1 MRARAAAAS
10 IAITALAT
18 AAAPAQ
24 APGLGDA
31 RTALMTAKQAAATP
45 RRAPPRSRRPPR
57 RPAARP
63 SAPAPRPQALG
74 LQVQAAEADI
84 AAAQARIA
92 LIASLQDIERSR
104 IAAQQGPTLHLV
116 AALQTMTRRPT
127 ALVIAQPGSLADMVH
142 VRLLLAD
149 TLPVI
154 RARTVNLHADLDRQT
169 QLRADAERA
178 MAALAQ
184 SRALLAQRRQ
194 ALATV
199 EATAIRR
206 SQRLADQA
214 ADEQQRA
221 IGLGEEA
228 RDIADRMQKLTDAA
242 DVRARL
248 DRLPAPDPRP
258 AGPGDALPEHDGAPR
273 YRLPVTGEVVTG
285 FGEVSAAGV
294 TARGLTLAT
303 EDGADV
309 VAPAAGTVRFAGPF
323 RSYGRVV
330 IIEHGGGWTTTVT
343 GLDSLAVKAG
353 QRIEQG
359 DPIGRAGPASPHVTI
374 ELRRDNRPSTSSR
387 WRRAAERKTEPAAF
401 AAVRNAVTL
410 M

>member
-1 MRARAAAAS
+1 MRAGGPTAW

-31 RTALMTAKQAAATP
+31 RTALATARQAATDAEA
-45 RRAPPRSRRPPR
+45 RA
-57 RPAARP
+57 AALSQAAEQAGSEAER
-63 SAPAPRPQALG
+63 ARAEAQALAV
-74 LQVQAAEADI
+74 QVQAAEADI
-84 AAAQARIA
+84 AAAQARIQ
-92 LIASLQDIERSR
+92 LIGSLQDIERSR
-104 IAAQQGPTLHLV
+104 IAARQGPTLHLV

-127 ALVIAQPGSLADMVH
+127 ALVLAQPGSLSDMVH

-149 TLPVI
+149 ALPLI
-154 RARTVNLHADLDRQT
+154 RARTADLHADLDRQT
-169 QLRADAERA
+169 ELRSDAERA
-178 MAALAQ
+178 MAALAA

-194 ALATV
+194 ALATI

-228 RDIADRMQKLTDAA
+228 RDIADRMQTLTDAA

-248 DRLPAPDPRP
+248 ARLPGPDPRP
-258 AGPGDALPEHDGAPR
+258 AGPGDGLPEHDGAPR
-273 YRLPVTGEVVTG
+273 YRLPLTGPVATG

-294 TARGLTLAT
+294 TARGLTLAAK
-303 EDGADV
+303 GGSQA
-309 VAPAAGTVRFAGPF
+309 VAPAAGIVRFAGPF

-330 IIEHGGGWTTTVT
+330 IIAHGGGWTTTVT

-359 DPIGRAGPASPHVTI
+359 DPIGRAGAANRPVTA
-374 ELRRDNRPSTSSR
+374 ELRRDNRPIDILAMAQSG
-387 WRRAAERKTEPAAF
+387 
-401 AAVRNAVTL
+401 
-410 M
+410 

>member
-1 MRARAAAAS
+1 MRAGGPTAW

-31 RTALMTAKQAAATP
+31 RTALITAKQAASDAEA
-45 RRAPPRSRRPPR
+45 RA
-57 RPAARP
+57 AALT
-63 SAPAPRPQALG
+63 QAAAQAGSEAERARAEAEALAV
-74 LQVQAAEADI
+74 QVQAAEADI

-92 LIASLQDIERSR
+92 LIGSLQDIERSR

-127 ALVIAQPGSLADMVH
+127 ALVLAQPGSLTDMVH
-142 VRLLLAD
+142 VRLLLAN

-154 RARTVNLHADLDRQT
+154 RARTVSLHADLDRQT

-178 MAALAQ
+178 MAALAA

-194 ALATV
+194 ALATI

-228 RDIADRMQKLTDAA
+228 RDLADRMQTLTDAN

-248 DRLPAPDPRP
+248 LHLPGPDPRP
-258 AGPGDALPEHDGAPR
+258 PSPDDSVPGRNGAPR
-273 YRLPVTGEVVTG
+273 YRLPVTGNVAAG

-294 TARGLTLAT
+294 TARGLTLAA
-303 EDGADV
+303 EEGAEV
-309 VAPAAGTVRFAGPF
+309 VAPAAGIVRFAGPF

-330 IIEHGGGWTTTVT
+330 IIAHGGGWTTTVT
-343 GLDSLAVKAG
+343 GLDSLTVKAG
-353 QRIEQG
+353 ERIEQG
-359 DPIGRAGPASPHVTI
+359 DPIGRAGAASQHVTT
-374 ELRRDNRPSTSSR
+374 ELRRDNRPIDILAMAQSG
-387 WRRAAERKTEPAAF
+387 
-401 AAVRNAVTL
+401 
-410 M
+410 

>member
-1 MRARAAAAS
+1 MRARGAAAW

-24 APGLGDA
+24 APGLGEA
-31 RTALMTAKQAAATP
+31 RNALATAKQAASDAEA
-45 RRAPPRSRRPPR
+45 RA
-57 RPAARP
+57 AALTQAAEQAGSEAER
-63 SAPAPRPQALG
+63 ARAQAQALG

-84 AAAQARIA
+84 TAAQARIA
-92 LIASLQDIERSR
+92 LIASLQEIERSR

-116 AALQTMTRRPT
+116 AALQTMTRRPS
-127 ALVIAQPGSLADMVH
+127 ALVLAQPGSLSDMVH

-154 RARTVNLHADLDRQT
+154 RARTASLHADLDRQT
-169 QLRADAERA
+169 QLRTDAERA
-178 MAALAQ
+178 MTALGQ

-194 ALATV
+194 ALAAV

-221 IGLGEEA
+221 IGMGEEA

-248 DRLPAPDPRP
+248 ERLPAPEPRP
-258 AGPGDALPEHDGAPR
+258 VGPGDAMPEHDGAPR
-273 YRLPVTGEVVTG
+273 YRLPVAGEVATG
-285 FGEVSAAGV
+285 FGEVSSAGV
-294 TARGLTLAT
+294 TARGLTIVP
-303 EDGADV
+303 EEGADV
-309 VAPAAGTVRFAGPF
+309 VAPAAGIVRFAGPF

-330 IIEHGGGWTTTVT
+330 IIAHGGGWTTTVT
-343 GLDSLAVKAG
+343 GLDSLVVKAG
-353 QRIEQG
+353 QRIDQG
-359 DPIGRAGPASPHVTI
+359 DPIGRAGTSRPHVTT
-374 ELRRDNRPSTSSR
+374 ELRRDNRPVDILAMAQSG
-387 WRRAAERKTEPAAF
+387 
-401 AAVRNAVTL
+401 
-410 M
+410 

>member
-1 MRARAAAAS
+1 MRARGPAAW

-18 AAAPAQ
+18 AAAPAP
-24 APGLGDA
+24 APGLDEARIALTTARQAASDA
-31 RTALMTAKQAAATP
+31 EAHAAALMQAAAQAGSEAE
-45 RRAPPRSRRPPR
+45 RAR
-57 RPAARP
+57 AEA
-63 SAPAPRPQALG
+63 QALG

-92 LIASLQDIERSR
+92 LIGSLQDIERTR

-127 ALVIAQPGSLADMVH
+127 ALVLVQPGSLADMVH

-149 TLPVI
+149 ALPVI
-154 RARTVNLHADLDRQT
+154 RARTVTLHADLDRQT

-178 MAALAQ
+178 MAALAA

-228 RDIADRMQKLTDAA
+228 RDIADRMQKLTDAN

-248 DRLPAPDPRP
+248 LHLPGPNLRPPGPDD
-258 AGPGDALPEHDGAPR
+258 GLPGHDGAQR
-273 YRLPVTGEVVTG
+273 YRLPVTGDVASG
-285 FGEVSAAGV
+285 FGEVSSAGV

-303 EDGADV
+303 GENAKV
-309 VAPAAGTVRFAGPF
+309 VAPTAGTVRFAGPF

-330 IIEHGGGWTTTVT
+330 IIAHGGGWTTTVT

-353 QRIEQG
+353 ERIEQG
-359 DPIGRAGPASPHVTI
+359 DVIGHAGTASQHVTT
-374 ELRRDNRPSTSSR
+374 ELRRDNRPIDILAMAQSG
-387 WRRAAERKTEPAAF
+387 
-401 AAVRNAVTL
+401 
-410 M
+410 

>member
-1 MRARAAAAS
+1 MRGGGTTAW

-31 RTALMTAKQAAATP
+31 RTALMTAKQAATDAEA
-45 RRAPPRSRRPPR
+45 RA
-57 RPAARP
+57 AALTQAAAQAGNEAER
-63 SAPAPRPQALG
+63 ARAEAAALG

-104 IAAQQGPTLHLV
+104 IAEKQGPTLHLV

-127 ALVIAQPGSLADMVH
+127 ALVLAQPGSLADMVH
-142 VRLLLAD
+142 VRLLLAE
-149 TLPVI
+149 TLPAI
-154 RARTVNLHADLDRQT
+154 RARTADLHADLDRQT

-199 EATAIRR
+199 ESTAIRR

-228 RDIADRMQKLTDAA
+228 RDLADRMQTLTDAA

-248 DRLPAPDPRP
+248 ARLPGPEPRSV
-258 AGPGDALPEHDGAPR
+258 GPGDRVPDHDGAPR
-273 YRLPVTGEVVTG
+273 YRLPVAGHVATG
-285 FGEVSAAGV
+285 FGEVSSAGV
-294 TARGLTLAT
+294 TARGLTLTT
-303 EDGADV
+303 EDGAPV
-309 VAPAAGTVRFAGPF
+309 VAPAAGIVRFAGPF

-330 IIEHGGGWTTTVT
+330 IIAHGGDWTTTVT

-359 DPIGRAGPASPHVTI
+359 DAIGRAGAASQHVTT
-374 ELRRDNRPSTSSR
+374 ELRRDHRPVDILAMAQSG
-387 WRRAAERKTEPAAF
+387 
-401 AAVRNAVTL
+401 
-410 M
+410 